1 MMKYGR
7 HLPRFALLFALT
19 AALSVNAFA
28 ADYDFE
34 TGMDTEYYP
43 STSDED
49 AYGSAYN
56 YGGPNL
62 VDYQIP
68 VSGPGIG
75 GVFLQ
80 PVEPAHILRI
90 AHRLECAHILSA
102 GKNIRA
108 VQLHIDPRH
117 RSGHVF
123 RLVQL

>member
-43 STSDED
+43 STSYED

-68 VSGPGIG
+68 ELP
-75 GVFLQ
+75 
-80 PVEPAHILRI
+80 
-90 AHRLECAHILSA
+90 
-102 GKNIRA
+102 
-108 VQLHIDPRH
+108 
-117 RSGHVF
+117 
-123 RLVQL
+123 